1 MNARDILE
9 EAAGLQSQLVAIR
22 RDLHQHPEL
31 GFDLKYTK
39 ELVKQ
44 ELIKMGYAP
53 QECGKAGFT
62 VLAGGSKPGKTILI
76 RGDMD
81 ALPIQEEAEVEYRSR
96 YEGKMHGCGHD
107 MHTAMMLGAA
117 KLLKEHEE
125 EIKGTVKLMFQPA
138 EEIFLGSSD
147 MIKAGVLGNPK
158 VDAALMIHVLAGI
171 PLPSGMILVPDGGIL
186 MTSCEQ
192 YHIQIKGKGGH
203 GSMPSSAIDP
213 ITAAAHV
220 HIALQE
226 INSREMEGGEYG
238 IFTTCHFEA
247 GKTSNVIPDMADM
260 WGTIRTIDQ
269 EGKVGNRI
277 KQRMTEMAESVAK
290 AYRCEA
296 QVEFYDYCPCMV
308 VDTTLVESVLKYM
321 KELLGQGAASMA
333 DLGMN
338 KIAGGSEDFAF
349 VSQEVP
355 TVSLFLSAGNS
366 QEGYRYSQHN
376 PKVRFD
382 DSVLSK
388 GSAAYVYGAMRYL
401 EEI

>member
-53 QECGKAGFT
+53 QECGKAGLT
-62 VLAGGSKPGKTILI
+62 VLAGGSKPGETILI

-147 MIKAGVLGNPK
+147 MIKAGVLDNPK
-158 VDAALMIHVLAGI
+158 VDAALMIHVL
-171 PLPSGMILVPDGGIL
+171 
-186 MTSCEQ
+186 
-192 YHIQIKGKGGH
+192 
-203 GSMPSSAIDP
+203 
-213 ITAAAHV
+213 
-220 HIALQE
+220 
-226 INSREMEGGEYG
+226 
-238 IFTTCHFEA
+238 A

>member
-53 QECGKAGFT
+53 QECGKAGLT
-62 VLAGGSKPGKTILI
+62 VL
-76 RGDMD
+76 
-81 ALPIQEEAEVEYRSR
+81 
-96 YEGKMHGCGHD
+96 
-107 MHTAMMLGAA
+107 
-117 KLLKEHEE
+117 
-125 EIKGTVKLMFQPA
+125 
-138 EEIFLGSSD
+138 
-147 MIKAGVLGNPK
+147 
-158 VDAALMIHVLAGI
+158 
-171 PLPSGMILVPDGGIL
+171 
-186 MTSCEQ
+186 
-192 YHIQIKGKGGH
+192 
-203 GSMPSSAIDP
+203 
-213 ITAAAHV
+213 
-220 HIALQE
+220 
-226 INSREMEGGEYG
+226 
-238 IFTTCHFEA
+238 
-247 GKTSNVIPDMADM
+247 
-260 WGTIRTIDQ
+260 
-269 EGKVGNRI
+269 
-277 KQRMTEMAESVAK
+277 
-290 AYRCEA
+290 
-296 QVEFYDYCPCMV
+296 
-308 VDTTLVESVLKYM
+308 
-321 KELLGQGAASMA
+321 
-333 DLGMN
+333 
-338 KIAGGSEDFAF
+338 AGGSEDFAF